1 MFYQNLKNIK
11 GVNTLL
17 NEQQIF
23 ELNNYLSSLLP
34 GSTIAI
40 DATAYNTGIS
50 RKVTEEILILL
61 SDFKLINTLFVIR
74 CDNENFDFVHTY
86 TFSTFEELVEFVK
99 HNKSTCLECDS
110 ELLEDNTEVFFV
122 IPQNNIK
129 KVL

>member
-1 MFYQNLKNIK
+1 M
-11 GVNTLL
+11 NTLL